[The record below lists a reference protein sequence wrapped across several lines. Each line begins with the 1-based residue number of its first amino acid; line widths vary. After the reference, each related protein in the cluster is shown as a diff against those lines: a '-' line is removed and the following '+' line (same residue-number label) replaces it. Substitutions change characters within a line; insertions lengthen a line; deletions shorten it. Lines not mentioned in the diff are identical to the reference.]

1 MNLKIWFYF
10 QRAWNWSGAWKEEAD
25 DAGEVV
31 VEEVVVL
38 LLLLLVLLLLL
49 LVRHWEGS
57 QCCKGGNPS
66 LPPSSPN
73 TPYYLLAHFIHALLG
88 RLSSPKWMKFRKIS
102 LQIFSANLGGKINEF
117 SEKGGRFT
125 QIWKILLQIL
135 VPSEKQRNRVF
146 RNEAGGGGCQRP
158 CGSFPKIHPWGTQA
172 SLCSTVQAVF

>member
-66 LPPSSPN
+66 LPSLSPN
-73 TPYYLLAHFIHALLG
+73 TPYYLLAHFVHALLG
-88 RLSSPKWMKFRKIS
+88 RLSSPKWMKFRTIS
-102 LQIFSANLGGKINEF
+102 LQIFIWFNLLVGGIGRSLRSCRKSVLERHQK
-117 SEKGGRFT
+117 SDASQGEKNNFFFF
-125 QIWKILLQIL
+125 
-135 VPSEKQRNRVF
+135 PS
-146 RNEAGGGGCQRP
+146 
-158 CGSFPKIHPWGTQA
+158 
-172 SLCSTVQAVF
+172 